1 MRCVGRRPGGPIWW
15 REDGWALRA
24 RTDDERR
31 DPIGRRNF
39 APLELLRGRV
49 GAFAKNVAILVTGTA
64 AAQAVTLLLAPVL
77 SRLFTPTHFGLLVLF
92 TSTIGIVAE
101 VASGAYELAVV
112 LPKEDDDAA
121 NVLAVACGLV
131 LITAAL
137 SLLVVSIGGDWIAVK
152 LGNADIA
159 PFLIWAPL
167 SLLALGWGRTLGFWS
182 TRRKQFRRI
191 SVSEVTRSIG
201 AAGTQTASGLVHASS
216 AGLIGGRVAGDL
228 AASALLAIWIWG
240 EDRSRI
246 LGAISWHRMKEVA
259 ARFSDFPKFSLPQG
273 LMNSV
278 SQNVPVFLLTSLFD
292 SGVVGY
298 YAMAH
303 RLLYLPS
310 RFLGQSVRQVFLQ
323 RAAEAE
329 AHGERLYPLLRKAT
343 LGLVALGVLPA
354 LVVVIGGAPLFR
366 LTLGEQWGDSG
377 RYAAWMTLWLF
388 FAFVNPPAMS
398 ITQVVRKQH
407 WLLWYDGVL
416 LAARC
421 AALYLGARL
430 GGALGAV
437 AWFSVVGG
445 VMNGGFVL
453 SMMEYTRRRDR
464 AEGRH

>member
-1 MRCVGRRPGGPIWW
+1 M
-15 REDGWALRA
+15 
-24 RTDDERR
+24 
-31 DPIGRRNF
+31 
-39 APLELLRGRV
+39 
-49 GAFAKNVAILVTGTA
+49 TGTA

-77 SRLFTPTHFGLLVLF
+77 SRLFTPAHFGLLVLF
-92 TSTIGIVAE
+92 TSTIGIIAE

-121 NVLAVACGLV
+121 NVLAVSCGLV
-131 LITAAL
+131 LVTALL
-137 SLLVVSIGGDWIAVK
+137 SLIAVLIGGDWIAVR
-152 LGNADIA
+152 LGNAEIA
-159 PFLIWAPL
+159 PFLIWTPL

-191 SVSEVTRSIG
+191 SVSEVTRSVG
-201 AAGTQTASGLVHASS
+201 AAGTQTVSGFAHVGS

-228 AASALLAIWIWG
+228 AASLLLAAWIWG
-240 EDRSRI
+240 EDRARLIS
-246 LGAISWHRMKEVA
+246 AIGWRRMKEVA
-259 ARFSDFPKFSLPQG
+259 ARYSDFPKFSLPQG

-329 AHGERLYPLLRKAT
+329 AHGEQLYPLLRKAT
-343 LGLVALGVLPA
+343 FGLVALGLAPA
-354 LVVVIGGAPLFR
+354 LIVVVGGAPLFR

-416 LAARC
+416 LIARC
-421 AALYLGARL
+421 VALYTGAKL

-437 AWFSVVGG
+437 ACFSVVGG
-445 VMNGGFVL
+445 VMNGGFVVWML
-453 SMMEYTRRRDR
+453 EYTRRRDH